1 MNIINEPYVF
11 TKEQID
17 KICEIKEAEYVC
29 DTTLKNGADC
39 SVFYGKTAHP
49 VSNSRYFGLY
59 QHPMN
64 GTLYICDGS
73 SVEDLEITGVIANNG
88 DVIYSRT
95 RHDYRYS
102 PDGSV
107 WIDGGRDYA
116 RSGVYSPEKF
126 VKLHVV
132 DGKLKVKDETC

>member
-11 TKEQID
+11 TKEQIN
-17 KICEIKEAEYVC
+17 KICELKEAEYVC

-39 SVFYGKTAHP
+39 SVFYGKIAHP

-59 QHPMN
+59 QHPMS
-64 GTLYICDGS
+64 GSIYICDGS
-73 SVEDLEITGVIANNG
+73 SIEDLEITGVIANNG

-107 WIDGGRDYA
+107 WIDGGRDYT
-116 RSGVYSPEKF
+116 RSGVYPPEKF